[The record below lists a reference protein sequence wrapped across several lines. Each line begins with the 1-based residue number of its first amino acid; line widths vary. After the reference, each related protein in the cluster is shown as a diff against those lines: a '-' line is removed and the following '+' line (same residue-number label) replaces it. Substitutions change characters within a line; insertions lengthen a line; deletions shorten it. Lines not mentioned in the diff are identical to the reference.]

1 MLKGTFIPFRF
12 IDMTIST
19 SFLSQRATQAAG
31 QPISSLMSQALANP
45 NLVSLAAGFVDNA
58 TLPTDVAKA
67 AIEKVFATQSS
78 ARAALQY
85 GTTPGLPALR
95 EQILQRFIRTDGVDS
110 VELEQV
116 VLTAGSNQLL
126 HLIAETLL
134 NPRDIVLCTSPTYF
148 VFMGALS
155 NIGASSVG
163 VASDEAGM
171 IPVSLEETFE
181 ALESAG
187 ELGRVK
193 AIYLVP
199 YFDNPRG
206 VCMTADRLAQVV
218 EIAKRWSKL
227 HRIAV
232 IEDAAYRE
240 LRYAG
245 DDFPSARTFDEEGDT
260 VIMTGTFSKSFS
272 PGVRV
277 GWGALPKHLAQGVC
291 NQKGNIDFGSPN
303 FNQHVMNEVLASDD
317 YDHHVSHLRKGYAEK
332 LNAMLSAAEQYF
344 ADIPGVS
351 WTQPEG
357 GLYVWLTLPETV
369 AATTDGDLWN
379 AAIDQGV
386 LYVPG
391 EYCYPTSGQPVCS
404 NTIRLSFGVQSPAE
418 INTGMRMLADAL
430 RGCMT

>member
-1 MLKGTFIPFRF
+1 MSL
-12 IDMTIST
+12 ST
-19 SFLSQRATQAAG
+19 SFLSQRATQAQG

-45 NLVSLAAGFVDNA
+45 DLVSLAAGFVDNA
-58 TLPTDVAKA
+58 TLPTEVARA
-67 AIEKVFATQSS
+67 AFERVFASKAS
-78 ARAALQY
+78 AQAALQY

-95 EQILQRFIRTDGVDS
+95 EQILQRFIRRDGIDS

-126 HLIAETLL
+126 HLVAETLL

-171 IPVSLEETFE
+171 IPESLEEAFQSLE
-181 ALESAG
+181 AAG

-218 EIAKRWSKL
+218 EIAKRWSKQ

-232 IEDAAYRE
+232 VEDAAYRE

-245 DDFPSARTFDEEGDT
+245 ADFPSARTFDEEGDT

-277 GWGALPKHLAQGVC
+277 GWGALPRHLAQGVC

-303 FNQHVMNEVLASDD
+303 FNQHLMNEVLASDD
-317 YDHHVSHLRKGYAEK
+317 YDQHVSRLQQAYAEK
-332 LNAMLSAAEQYF
+332 LQAMLAAAEQF
-344 ADIPGVS
+344 FSDIPGVS
-351 WTQPEG
+351 WTRPEG
-357 GLYVWLTLPETV
+357 GLYVWLTLPETI

-379 AAIDQGV
+379 AAIEQGV

-391 EYCYPTSGQPVCS
+391 EYCYPTAGEPVCK
-404 NTIRLSFGVQSPAE
+404 NTIRLSFGVQSPKE
-418 INTGMRMLADAL
+418 ITAGMRMLADAV
-430 RGCMT
+430 RSCVG

>member
-1 MLKGTFIPFRF
+1 MAIT
-12 IDMTIST
+12 T
-19 SFLSQRATQAAG
+19 SFLSQRATQAQG

-45 NLVSLAAGFVDNA
+45 DLVSLAAGFVDNA
-58 TLPTDVAKA
+58 TLP
-67 AIEKVFATQSS
+67 IEATQAALARVFSS
-78 ARAALQY
+78 EAAGQAALQY

-95 EQILQRFIRTDGVDS
+95 EQILERFIRPDGIDS
-110 VELEQV
+110 VDLEQV

-134 NPRDIVLCTSPTYF
+134 NPRDIVLCASPTYF

-155 NIGASSVG
+155 NIGANSVG
-163 VASDEAGM
+163 VAADEAGM
-171 IPVSLEETFE
+171 IPESLEETFE
-181 ALESAG
+181 SLEAVG

-206 VCMTADRLAQVV
+206 VCMTGDRLARVV
-218 EIAKRWSKL
+218 EIAKRWSKQ
-227 HRIAV
+227 HRIMV

-272 PGVRV
+272 PGIRV
-277 GWGALPKHLAQGVC
+277 GWGALPSHLAKGVC

-303 FNQHVMNEVLASDD
+303 FSQHLMNEVLASDD
-317 YDHHVSHLRKGYAEK
+317 YDNHVSTLRTGYAEK
-332 LNAMLSAAEQYF
+332 MNAMLAAAEQF
-344 ADIPGVS
+344 LGDIPGVR
-351 WTQPEG
+351 WTRPEG
-357 GLYVWLTLPETV
+357 GLYVWLTLPEHV
-369 AATTDGDLWN
+369 PATTDGPLWN
-379 AAIDQGV
+379 AAIEQGV

-391 EYCYPTSGQPVCS
+391 EYCYPTDGQPVCK
-404 NTIRLSFGVQSPAE
+404 NTIRLSFGVQTPEGIS
-418 INTGMRMLADAL
+418 NGMRMLGDAVRKVL
-430 RGCMT
+430 